1 MVLNVGAQN
10 NSSEDITLYNGS
22 IELPG
27 TLTIPEISKKLPLVI
42 FVAGSGN
49 VDRNGNQ
56 AGTPIQIGYIKALA
70 DSLNANGLAFYRFD
84 KRTATPAN
92 LDKLGGISLLD
103 FVEDTKIAIE
113 RFKDD
118 PRFSSL
124 SLIGHS
130 QGSLVAMLA
139 ITESVKSFISIA
151 GPGTTIDKTLIE
163 QLKKQNTDFGN
174 TATQYF
180 EELQRTDTIYNVN
193 PLLRSLFAPQNQKFL
208 KSWMLL
214 DPSEAIKKITVP
226 ILILQGDA
234 DLQVSV
240 ENAEKLKQAQP
251 NATLY
256 IVPKMNH
263 VLKVVNSLTE
273 NYSAYSD
280 TKFPIS
286 RQLIGHITD
295 FITKR

>member
-1 MVLNVGAQN
+1 VGGQKII
-10 NSSEDITLYNGS
+10 SEDFTLHNGN

-27 TLTIPEISKKLPLVI
+27 TLSYPETTEKLPLVL

-56 AGTPIQIGYIKALA
+56 AGTPIQIGYIKILA
-70 DSLNANGLAFYRFD
+70 DSLNANGLAFYRYD

-92 LDKLGGISLLD
+92 LDKLGGITLLD
-103 FVEDTKIAIE
+103 FVEDAKIAIE

-118 PRFSSL
+118 PRFSSI

-139 ITESVKSFISIA
+139 CTHVVKSYISIA
-151 GPGTTIDKTLIE
+151 GPSTTIDKTLIE
-163 QLKKQNTDFGN
+163 QLKKQNTDFGDA
-174 TATQYF
+174 ATQYF
-180 EELQRTDTIYNVN
+180 EELQQTDTIRNVN

-208 KSWMLL
+208 KNWMQL
-214 DPSEAIKKITVP
+214 DPSEEIKKLTVP
-226 ILILQGDA
+226 ILLLNGDA

-240 ENAEKLKQAQP
+240 ENAERLKQAQP
-251 NATLY
+251 YATLH

-263 VLKVVNSLTE
+263 VLKEVNSLTE
-273 NYSAYSD
+273 NYNAYSD
-280 TKFPIS
+280 TNSPIS
-286 RQLIGHITD
+286 RQLIRHITD
-295 FITKR
+295 FITKKDE